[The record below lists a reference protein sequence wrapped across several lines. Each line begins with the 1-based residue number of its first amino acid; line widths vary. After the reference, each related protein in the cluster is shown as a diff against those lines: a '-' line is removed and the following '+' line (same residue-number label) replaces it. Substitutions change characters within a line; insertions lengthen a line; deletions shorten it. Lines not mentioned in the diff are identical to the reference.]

1 MTKIRFKAKLQ
12 PAGRGGGGHLVAI
25 PAKILSRLGGTGR
38 IPVTAT
44 FNGIPYRGTIAN
56 MGAGPCLGVR
66 KAIIAEAEVAVGD
79 TLDVTLERDL
89 EERTVTVP
97 PDLARALAS
106 NRAARQ
112 AWDNLSYT
120 HKKEHARA
128 LEDAKKPET
137 RTRRLARTIALLTA
151 ST

>member
-12 PAGRGGGGHLVAI
+12 SAGRGGGGHLVAI
-25 PAKILSRLGGTGR
+25 PAKILSRLGGTSR
-38 IPVTAT
+38 IPVNAT
-44 FNGIPYRGTIAN
+44 FNGIAYRGTIAN

-66 KAIIAEAEVAVGD
+66 KAIVAEAEVAVGD
-79 TLDVTLERDL
+79 TLNVTLERDL

-97 PDLARALAS
+97 PDLAKALTS

-112 AWDNLSYT
+112 GWDNLSYS
-120 HKKEHARA
+120 HNKEYARA

-137 RTRRLARTIALLTA
+137 RTRRLARTLALLTP